1 MHTKNAIELDS
12 LTKTYQVGGEPLTV
26 LDVQKMIIAQREWV
40 SITGQ
45 SGSGKTTLLH
55 ILGCLDLPTTGT
67 YFLNGVDTTHLT
79 PIALSKIRNS
89 TIGFIFQRFNLLA
102 TLTAAEN
109 IALPLRYAGFAPQ
122 TIAERLDEM
131 FTLIGLSERRNH
143 YPHQLSG
150 GQQQRIAIARA
161 LITRPSLILADE
173 PTGSLDSTTGKEIL
187 KFLKMLHTAYSIT
200 IVLITHDPDVAA
212 HGTRVIHIKDGR
224 IFSDTANF

>member
-1 MHTKNAIELDS
+1 MHTKNAIELHF

-26 LDVQKMIIAQREWV
+26 LDIQKMTIAQREWV

-55 ILGCLDLPTTGT
+55 ILGCLDLPTAGT
-67 YFLNGVDTTHLT
+67 YLLNSVDTTHLT
-79 PIALSKIRNS
+79 PATLSKIRNS

-109 IALPLRYAGFAPQ
+109 IALPLRYAGLDPQ

-131 FTLIGLSERRNH
+131 FTLIGLNERRNH

-161 LITRPSLILADE
+161 LIIKPSLILADE
-173 PTGSLDSTTGKEIL
+173 PTGSLDSTTGQEIL
-187 KFLKMLHTAYSIT
+187 KFLKMLHSAYPIT

-212 HGTRVIHIKDGR
+212 HGTRVVHIKDGR
-224 IFSDTANF
+224 IFSDTANL